1 MENSRTRNIYFV
13 ILCGGSG
20 TRLWPLSRKNRPKPL
35 LPFLHNTSLLEQTI
49 DRITPLAKNK
59 YHIGVVTTQE
69 QVPAIRKSV
78 GSKIGFGIV
87 EPSSQN
93 TGPAILYSCLEI
105 EKKDP
110 NAVVV
115 FLPADHFVPE
125 TEKFCSYIQKAIDHA
140 SVHDE
145 IVTLGLMPTNPA
157 TGYGYIQAGEAH
169 VGKTKVS
176 NTCFEAGKAYRV
188 SKFHEKPNLETAKSY
203 LDKKNMFWN
212 LGIFIGKVDTILQ
225 EYEEHAQEMVVCVA
239 TYHQTRQ
246 GYQTA
251 PALSIDH
258 AVMEH
263 SENISVIPCDFTW
276 NDVGN
281 LDTFLSLQQKYNQEE
296 AKNVITIDG
305 KNNIAQTTKKLVSF
319 IGVDNLCVI
328 EDKDVLIIAR
338 RDQVE
343 KVKEVRAKAEVN
355 QKELV

>member
-1 MENSRTRNIYFV
+1 METSHTRNIYFV
-13 ILCGGSG
+13 ILCGGHG
-20 TRLWPLSRKNRPKPL
+20 TRLWPLSRKNKPKPL
-35 LPFLHNTSLLEQTI
+35 LPFLHDTSLLEQTI

-59 YHIGVVTTQE
+59 HHIGVVTTQD
-69 QVPAIRKSV
+69 QVPPIRKSI

-87 EPSSQN
+87 EPSPQN

-125 TEKFCSYIQKAIDHA
+125 SEKFCSYIQKAIDHA
-140 SVHDE
+140 CTHDE
-145 IVTLGLMPTNPA
+145 IVTLGLMPTHPA
-157 TGYGYIQAGEAH
+157 TGYGYIQAGNTR
-169 VGKTKVS
+169 VGDADVK
-176 NTCFEAGKAYRV
+176 AGKAYTV
-188 SKFHEKPNLETAKSY
+188 SKFHEKPDLEKAKAY
-203 LDKKNMFWN
+203 LDQKNMFWN
-212 LGIFIGKVDTILQ
+212 LGIFAGKVDTFLQ
-225 EYEEHAQEMVVCVA
+225 EYEIHAQEMVVCVA
-239 TYHQTRQ
+239 TYHQTHQ
-246 GYQTA
+246 GYDAA
-251 PALSIDH
+251 PSLSIDH
-258 AVMEH
+258 AVMEN

-281 LDTFLSLQQKYNQEE
+281 LETFLSLQQKYNQEE

-305 KNNIAQTTKKLVSF
+305 KNNIAQTTKKIVSF

-343 KVKEVRAKAEVN
+343 KVKEVRAQVATN